1 MSPKDKFF
9 YLYALQDAMQKSVI
23 LNIRIS
29 QFKILGVALETIT
42 EATVLTME

>member
-23 LNIRIS
+23 LNIKIS
-29 QFKILGVALETIT
+29 QFKKKEKLIKDLEKS
-42 EATVLTME
+42 AHSS

>member
-23 LNIRIS
+23 LNIKIS
-29 QFKILGVALETIT
+29 QFKKKKNLLKI
-42 EATVLTME
+42 